1 MDIYSVDDL
10 VSILPILF
18 ILAWACVLLLV
29 NVFTKRHGLTA
40 ILTGV
45 GLAAGLV
52 LSFNQIGV
60 ETSAFNHMLTVD
72 GFAVFLHILI
82 LGSGLL
88 ALALS
93 YDYLQRM
100 GWQQG
105 EYYILMLFS
114 ISGAM
119 LMATAAN
126 LIVVFLALEMLS
138 IPLYVMAAIARKN
151 VESEEAGL
159 KYFLLGAFAG
169 GFLLYGI
176 ALVYG
181 ASQHT
186 QLTEILSMVAA
197 GEIPNQVMFLIG
209 AALILIGLGFKV
221 AVVPF
226 HMWTPDVY
234 QGAPTAVTAYMAVV
248 AKAGGFAA
256 LLRIFII
263 AFPSVSAKLEIVI
276 WAVVAVTLVVG
287 NLAAIAQKN
296 IKRMFAYSSI
306 SHAGFIMMAFITYAD
321 KEVYAEAVAAVLFY
335 LLAFAITSFGSWA
348 VVIALEKAEGKGLE
362 LEDYAGLGKK
372 YPAMAAAM
380 LVFLLSFAGVPP
392 TLGFAGK
399 FYVFRAVL
407 EAGHVWLA
415 VVGVLAS
422 LISAF
427 YYLRVVKNMYFGD
440 GDPQPHSEPVLNL
453 VTALTALGTVV
464 LFFTAG
470 PLLQWAADSVLAI
483 L

>member
-10 VSILPILF
+10 VTILPILF

-29 NVFTKRHGLTA
+29 NVFTKRNGFTA
-40 ILTGV
+40 LLTGV
-45 GLAAGLV
+45 GLVVGLI

-60 ETSAFNHMLTVD
+60 ETTAFNHMLTVD

-88 ALALS
+88 SLALS
-93 YDYLQRM
+93 FDYMKRM
-100 GWQQG
+100 GWDQG
-105 EYYILMLFS
+105 EYYVLMLFS

-151 VESEEAGL
+151 TESEEAGL

-181 ASQHT
+181 ASAET
-186 QLTEILSMVAA
+186 DLAAILGMVTS
-197 GEIPNQVMFLIG
+197 GGVENQVMFLIG

-263 AFPSVSAKLEIVI
+263 AFPSLGADLEVII
-276 WAVVAVTLVVG
+276 WAVVAVTLIVG
-287 NLAAIAQKN
+287 NLAAIGQQN

-306 SHAGFIMMAFITYAD
+306 SHAGFILMAFITYANQD
-321 KEVYAEAVAAVLFY
+321 VYPDAVAAVLFY
-335 LLAFAITSFGSWA
+335 LLAFAVTSFGSWA

-372 YPAMAAAM
+372 YPLMAVSM
-380 LVFLLSFAGVPP
+380 LIFLLSFAGVPP
-392 TLGFAGK
+392 TLGFGGK
-399 FYVFRAVL
+399 FYLFRAVL
-407 EAGHVWLA
+407 EAGHVELA
-415 VVGVLAS
+415 VVGVVAS
-422 LISAF
+422 LISAY
-427 YYLRVVKNMYFGD
+427 YYLRVAIYMYFRD
-440 GDPQPHSEPVLNL
+440 GEPETRSELVLNL
-453 VTALTALGTVV
+453 VTALTAVGTIA

-470 PLLQWAADSVLAI
+470 PLLQWAANSVLAI

>member
-1 MDIYSVDDL
+1 MDIYSLNDL
-10 VSILPILF
+10 VAILPILF
-18 ILAWACVLLLV
+18 LLVWACVLLLV
-29 NVFTKRHGLTA
+29 NVFTKRNGFTA
-40 ILTGV
+40 ILAAV
-45 GLAAGLV
+45 GLVVGLV
-52 LSFNQIGV
+52 LSTRQIGV
-60 ETSAFNHMLTVD
+60 EVSAFNDMLTID
-72 GFAVFLHILI
+72 GYAVFLHILI
-82 LGSGLL
+82 QGSGLL

-93 YDYLQRM
+93 YDYMKRM
-100 GWQQG
+100 GWDQG
-105 EYYILMLFS
+105 EYYVLMLFS
-114 ISGAM
+114 LTGAM
-119 LMATAAN
+119 LMAAAAN

-138 IPLYVMAAIARKN
+138 IPLYVMAAIARDN

-181 ASQHT
+181 ASGET
-186 QLTEILSMVAA
+186 NLAAILAQVTA
-197 GEIPNQVMFLIG
+197 GAISNQVMFLIG
-209 AALILIGLGFKV
+209 SALILIGLGFKV

-234 QGAPTAVTAYMAVV
+234 QGAPTAVTAYMAVI

-256 LLRIFII
+256 LLRIFIV
-263 AFPSVSAKLEIVI
+263 AFPSLGARLEPVI
-276 WAVVAVTLVVG
+276 WTVVAVTLVIG

-306 SHAGFIMMAFITYAD
+306 SHAGFMLMAFITFSN
-321 KEVYAEAVAAVLFY
+321 KGVYPDAVAAVLFY
-335 LLAFAITSFGSWA
+335 LLAFAVTSFGSWA

-362 LEDYAGLGKK
+362 LDDYAGLGRK
-372 YPAMAAAM
+372 YPALAVAM
-380 LVFLLSFAGVPP
+380 LIFLLSFAGVPP
-392 TLGFAGK
+392 TLGFGGK

-407 EAGHVWLA
+407 EAGYVWLA

-422 LISAF
+422 LISAY
-427 YYLRVVKNMYFGD
+427 YYLRVVIYMYFKD
-440 GDPQPHSEPVLNL
+440 GEPETHSELTLNL
-453 VTALTALGTVV
+453 VTLLTALGTVV

-470 PLLQWAADSVLAI
+470 PILQWAADSVLAI

>member
-10 VSILPILF
+10 VSILPVLF
-18 ILAWACVLLLV
+18 ILVWACVLLLV
-29 NVFTKRHGLTA
+29 DVFRKRHGLTA
-40 ILTGV
+40 ILSGV
-45 GLAAGLV
+45 GLVGGLV

-60 ETSAFNHMLTVD
+60 ETAAFNQMLTID

-88 ALALS
+88 SLALS
-93 YDYLQRM
+93 YDYLKRM

-105 EYYILMLFS
+105 EYYVLMLFS
-114 ISGAM
+114 ITGAM

-181 ASQHT
+181 ATGETS
-186 QLTEILSMVAA
+186 LAAILAMVTS
-197 GEIPNQVMFLIG
+197 GEVLNQVMFLIG

-234 QGAPTAVTAYMAVV
+234 QGAPTSVTAYMAVV

-263 AFPSVSAKLEIVI
+263 AFPSLSTKLDLVI
-276 WAVVAVTLVVG
+276 WAVVAVTLIVG

-306 SHAGFIMMAFITYAD
+306 SHAGFIMMAFITYAN
-321 KEVYAEAVAAVLFY
+321 KEVYADAVAAVLFY
-335 LLAFAITSFGSWA
+335 LLAFAVTSFGSWA

-362 LEDYAGLGKK
+362 LDDYAGLGKK
-372 YPAMAAAM
+372 YPLLAVSM
-380 LVFLLSFAGVPP
+380 LIFMLSFAGVPP
-392 TLGFAGK
+392 TLGFGGK
-399 FYVFRAVL
+399 FYIFRAVL
-407 EAGHVWLA
+407 EAGHLELA
-415 VVGVLAS
+415 IVGVLAS

-427 YYLRVVKNMYFGD
+427 YYLRVVKFMYFGE
-440 GDPQPHSEPVLNL
+440 GDPEIHSEPVLNL
-453 VTALTALGTVV
+453 VTLLTALGTVA

>member
-1 MDIYSVDDL
+1 MDIYSVNDL
-10 VSILPILF
+10 VDILPILF
-18 ILAWACVLLLV
+18 LLVWACVLLLV
-29 NVFTKRHGLTA
+29 NVFTKRSGLTA
-40 ILTGV
+40 ILAAL
-45 GLAAGLV
+45 GLVVGLV
-52 LSFNQIGV
+52 LSTRQIGV
-60 ETSAFNHMLTVD
+60 EVSAFNDMLTID
-72 GFAVFLHILI
+72 GYAVFLHILI
-82 LGSGLL
+82 QGSGLL

-93 YDYLQRM
+93 YDYLKRM
-100 GWQQG
+100 GWDQG
-105 EYYILMLFS
+105 EYYVLMLFS
-114 ISGAM
+114 LTGAM

-138 IPLYVMAAIARKN
+138 IPLYVMAAIARDN

-181 ASQHT
+181 ASGET
-186 QLTEILSMVAA
+186 NLAAILAQVTA
-197 GEIPNQVMFLIG
+197 GGVGNQVMFLIG
-209 AALILIGLGFKV
+209 SALILIGLGFKV

-234 QGAPTAVTAYMAVV
+234 QGAPTAVTAYMAVI
-248 AKAGGFAA
+248 AKAGGFSA
-256 LLRIFII
+256 LLRIFIV
-263 AFPSVSAKLEIVI
+263 AFPSLGARLEPVI
-276 WAVVAVTLVVG
+276 WTVVAVTLVIG

-306 SHAGFIMMAFITYAD
+306 SHAGFMLMAFITFSN
-321 KEVYAEAVAAVLFY
+321 KGVYPDAVAAVLFY
-335 LLAFAITSFGSWA
+335 LLAFAVTSFGSWA

-362 LEDYAGLGKK
+362 LDDYAGLGRK
-372 YPAMAAAM
+372 YPALAVAM
-380 LVFLLSFAGVPP
+380 LIFLLSFAGVPP
-392 TLGFAGK
+392 TLGFGGK

-407 EAGHVWLA
+407 EAGYLWLA

-422 LISAF
+422 LISAY
-427 YYLRVVKNMYFGD
+427 YYLRVVIYMYFKD
-440 GDPQPHSEPVLNL
+440 GEPETHSELTLNL
-453 VTALTALGTVV
+453 VTLLTALGTVV

-470 PLLQWAADSVLAI
+470 PILQWAADSVLAI